1 MTKLTILVVDDEK
14 DILELLEY
22 NLVKSGYEVF
32 TADNGLEA
40 IALIK
45 KCRPDLILL
54 DIMMTGMDG
63 LSVCTSIKQDPDLN
77 DIPVIFLTARTDEKT
92 EVTGLDLGADD
103 FLTKPVSISKL
114 KSRIQAVLRR
124 YNKDPLA
131 ASKPLHIRNLVVD
144 RSRFI
149 VSVHGKEVH
158 LPKKEFELLY
168 LLVSNPGKVLDRQ
181 TLLDLVWGSRIYV
194 IDRTVDVHI
203 RKIREKIGEGHIE
216 TIKGVGYRF
225 KK

>member
-1 MTKLTILVVDDEK
+1 MTKLSILVVDDET

-22 NLVKSGYEVF
+22 NLLKSNYIVY
-32 TADNGLEA
+32 TADNGIDA

-45 KCRPDLILL
+45 EHRPDVVLL

-63 LSVCTSIKQDPDLN
+63 LSVCTSIKDDPDLS

-131 ASKPLHIRNLVVD
+131 ASKPLQVRGLVID
-144 RSRFI
+144 RSRFL
-149 VSVHGKEVH
+149 VSVQGNEVH

-168 LLVSNPGKVLDRQ
+168 LLASNPGKVLDRQ

-203 RKIREKIGEGHIE
+203 RKIREKIGNGYIE